1 MDEEEY
7 FDIYDT
13 PPMRA
18 ALGLYT
24 GHRASAGISP
34 LLADD
39 EDGKER
45 ALRRL
50 REARKTPHR
59 EENNE
64 S

>member
-1 MDEEEY
+1 MDEDEY

-18 ALGLYT
+18 ALGLYS
-24 GHRASAGISP
+24 GHRTSAGISP

-39 EDGKER
+39 EDWNER

-50 REARKTPHR
+50 CKERKTHHR

-64 S
+64 